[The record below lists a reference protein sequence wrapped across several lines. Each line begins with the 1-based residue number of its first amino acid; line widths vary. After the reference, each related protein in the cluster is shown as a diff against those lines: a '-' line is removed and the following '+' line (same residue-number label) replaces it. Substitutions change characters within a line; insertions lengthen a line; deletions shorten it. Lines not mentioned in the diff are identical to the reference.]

1 MNNKKY
7 RFRLNSISTKFTLF
21 FLVIWWTLTSM
32 TFGTIIH
39 LLARSNFMNSE
50 ILQPQLFQEF
60 KELRGVIN
68 LTFVS
73 SIVLGSFIISLF
85 VKRIIKPIEVLSS
98 ASKEIAKGNFDLDIK
113 IQSTDEI
120 GQLTKDFNLMA
131 KELKNIEYMRNDFV
145 SNVSH
150 EFKTPITAI
159 RGFAKLIQDE
169 NHKKE
174 IMDYTEIIIAE
185 SDRLS
190 QLSTNLLKLSDL
202 DSKTLHVYSKPYS
215 LDEQI
220 RKIILMLESQWSEL
234 HLELD
239 IDLEKIKYAGDEQ
252 LLFEVWLNLIQNAI
266 KFSKPHGTIKI
277 SLQNIS
283 DHISFRIGNWGPI
296 MTSEDKGRIFERFYK
311 GDKSH
316 TNEGSGLGLAIVKKI
331 VEFENGQISFES
343 EEGYTT
349 FTVSL
354 QANPL

>member
-1 MNNKKY
+1 MSKKQN

-32 TFGTIIH
+32 TFGTIFH
-39 LLARSNFMNSE
+39 LMARSNFMNSE
-50 ILQPQLFQEF
+50 ILQPQLFEEF
-60 KELRGVIN
+60 KELRGIIN
-68 LTFVS
+68 LIFVS

-85 VKRIIKPIEVLSS
+85 VRRIIKPIQILSS

-169 NHKKE
+169 NPKKE
-174 IMDYTEIIIAE
+174 ITDYTEIIIAE

-202 DSKTLHVYSKPYS
+202 DSKTLHVYGKPYS

-220 RKIILMLESQWSEL
+220 RKIILMLESQWSE
-234 HLELD
+234 HDLELD
-239 IDLEKIKYAGDEQ
+239 IDLEKIKYSGDEQ

-277 SLQNIS
+277 CLQNIS
-283 DHISFRIGNWGPI
+283 DHIRFSIGNLGP
-296 MTSEDKGRIFERFYK
+296 MLTSEDKARIFERFYK

-331 VEFENGQISFES
+331 VEFEGGHISFES

-354 QANPL
+354 HAESI

>member
-1 MNNKKY
+1 MNKKRN

-32 TFGTIIH
+32 TFGTIFH
-39 LLARSNFMNSE
+39 LMARSNFMNSE
-50 ILQPQLFQEF
+50 ILQPQLFEEF
-60 KELRGVIN
+60 KELRGIIN
-68 LTFVS
+68 LIFVS

-85 VKRIIKPIEVLSS
+85 VRRIIKPIQVLSS
-98 ASKEIAKGNFDLDIK
+98 ASKEIAKGNFDLEIK

-159 RGFAKLIQDE
+159 RGFAKLIQDD
-169 NHKKE
+169 NPKKE
-174 IMDYTEIIIAE
+174 ITDYTEIIIAE

-202 DSKTLHVYSKPYS
+202 DSKTLHVYSNPYS

-220 RKIILMLESQWSEL
+220 RKIILMLESQWSEH
-234 HLELD
+234 HLNLD
-239 IDLEKIKYAGDEQ
+239 IDLEKIKYSGDEQ

-277 SLQNIS
+277 GLQNIS
-283 DHISFRIGNWGPI
+283 DHIRFSIGNLGP
-296 MTSEDKGRIFERFYK
+296 MLTSEDKVRIFERFYK

-331 VEFENGQISFES
+331 VEFEGGHISIES
-343 EEGYTT
+343 EERYTT
-349 FTVSL
+349 FTVLLHEESI
-354 QANPL
+354 

>member
-1 MNNKKY
+1 MSKKQN

-21 FLVIWWTLTSM
+21 FLLIWWSLNSM

-39 LLARSNFMNSE
+39 LMARSTFMNSD
-50 ILQPQLFQEF
+50 ILQPQLFEEF
-60 KELRGVIN
+60 KELRGFIN
-68 LTFVS
+68 LIFVS
-73 SIVLGSFIISLF
+73 SVILGSFIIFLF
-85 VKRIIKPIEVLSS
+85 VRRIIKPIQDLSS
-98 ASKEIAKGNFDLDIK
+98 ASKEIAKGNFDLEIK

-169 NHKKE
+169 SPKKE
-174 IMDYTEIIIAE
+174 VTDYTKIIIAE

-202 DSKTLHVYSKPYS
+202 DSKTLHNYGKPFS

-220 RKIILMLESQWSEL
+220 RKVILMLESQWSENN
-234 HLELD
+234 LELD
-239 IDLEKIKYAGDEQ
+239 IDLDKIKYSGDEQ

-266 KFSKPHGTIKI
+266 KFSKPYGTIKI
-277 SLQNIS
+277 YLQNIS
-283 DHISFRIGNWGPI
+283 DHIRFSIGNLGPI
-296 MTSEDKGRIFERFYK
+296 MTSEDKSRIFERFYK

-316 TNEGSGLGLAIVKKI
+316 ANEGSGLGLAIVKKI
-331 VEFENGQISFES
+331 VEFEGGVIAFES

-349 FTVSL
+349 FTVL
-354 QANPL
+354 LHAEPL